1 VAVDRI
7 GATSKMT
14 RDSASAG
21 FEALDKR
28 AELDQKQMPRNEKVD
43 AAAKLYEKTFLREMV
58 KAMRGTT
65 NFGAEKPSMGE
76 GIYKDE
82 LDNEYVESWGDHGG
96 VGLANLIYDQIMERY
111 FNSTGDGHSL
121 KGQSKGLPLTDKDV
135 SRVIRIKA
143 TEVPGQVPLRVELK
157 KSEDGSPSKLK
168 MPWDGEVVSSASLE
182 GGKTALTLQHGPS
195 LRSTLI
201 FKGVAAAE
209 AQPGIR
215 LEQGKTVGIL
225 SPEIHSFLWN
235 LNRQN
240 APSQDLDGSLAR

>member
-1 VAVDRI
+1 VGVDRI

-28 AELDQKQMPRNEKVD
+28 AELEQKQMPRNEKVEE
-43 AAAKLYEKTFLREMV
+43 AAKLYEKTFLREMV

-65 NFGAEKPSMGE
+65 SFGEKPSMGE

-82 LDNEYVESWGDHGG
+82 LDSEYVDSWGEHGG
-96 VGLANLIYDQIMERY
+96 IGLANLIYDQIMERY

-121 KGQSKGLPLTDKDV
+121 KGQGSGIPLTDKDV
-135 SRVIRIKA
+135 SRVVRIKNS
-143 TEVPGQVPLRVELK
+143 EIPGQVPLRVELK
-157 KSEDGSPSKLK
+157 NSADGSPSKLK
-168 MPWDGEVVSSASLE
+168 MPWNGEVVSNTQLE
-182 GGKTALTLQHGPS
+182 GGKTALTLSHGPS

-201 FKGVAAAE
+201 FKGVAAAD
-209 AQPGIR
+209 AQPGAR

-225 SPEIHSFLWN
+225 SPEIHSFFWN
-235 LNRQN
+235 LNRQ
-240 APSQDLDGSLAR
+240 SGGGQDPDASLAR